1 MCACV
6 RMLDNECKR
15 FKFLDFILFFTN
27 INANVIQIIKLFVE
41 INIKWRGLSNAKR
54 DLFFFV

>member
-6 RMLDNECKR
+6 CMLDNECKR

-41 INIKWRGLSNAKR
+41 INIK
-54 DLFFFV
+54 